1 MAAGAVSAPLIIP
14 VIQLQSHRAKN
25 HIDTSTPVCLQSDTA
40 GVQIFY
46 TVDGS
51 RPAAGGRKYSGPV
64 LLPAGRV
71 SVRAVAVT
79 SDGRQ
84 SSVVTKAFSV
94 DQAGSRTEHEVL
106 QDGAQGSGD
115 LGSTPA
121 SRLQRQTDFLP
132 CTRCLSLR
140 PSDPLARF
148 CAQCGAVVPP
158 LPGQRLPPAEGG
170 QMLLCVFCNRL
181 VPANTHS
188 CLVCEAPIDQQL
200 QPQAGRTLQDHVLCV
215 CCGSGNPAHISS
227 CLTCETHLQQAG
239 VGGSA
244 PSVPATDGR
253 SVSCS
258 RCKRINHSD
267 ARYCDWC
274 GAKRA
279 HAVSC
284 VMCWRCGASGHPYA
298 SYCASCGVFLE
309 APAPPTSRNDITPPA
324 GGRATSQA
332 TTPTSHGSTWQATPT
347 PAPAPSVKIAPP
359 TLDQSTQTVG
369 LYYPSATELHKKEQQ
384 KAEQLSREQA
394 SRDRRPLQTAVSP
407 GRGYWRKQ
415 LDHVCAHLR
424 SYVQN
429 HAPFRALLGEPRLGQ
444 MVSAVIQEDGY
455 EVSLTVG
462 FASAGRQTKQA
473 GRGEDGGTPAGGGF
487 RPALRPESLSSVT
500 ERRSDE
506 LSEGQSAESVVDDQN
521 RGGRWFWFYGIR
533 TERRKVLVLQGQ
545 NQGEVDQEAVTD
557 GDDATP
563 PQDEELGSGL
573 CRCAAQV
580 PLTWTGRP
588 NHVYPCSSSSLVP
601 VEVLQLQQN
610 QPEARTSC

>member
-106 QDGAQGSGD
+106 QDGAQVSKHLYTASAADSGKSCLQSGPRFLSSRLGSASSRSYCGVLPVCQGSGD

-227 CLTCETHLQQAG
+227 CLTCETHLQQVTPSAHTHFAG

-274 GAKRA
+274 GAK
-279 HAVSC
+279 VISC

-324 GGRATSQA
+324 GGRATSQV
-332 TTPTSHGSTWQATPT
+332 P
-347 PAPAPSVKIAPP
+347 PP

-444 MVSAVIQEDGY
+444 VRSPAPHLSDGHVTCRS
-455 EVSLTVG
+455 E
-462 FASAGRQTKQA
+462 F
-473 GRGEDGGTPAGGGF
+473 
-487 RPALRPESLSSVT
+487 LS
-500 ERRSDE
+500 
-506 LSEGQSAESVVDDQN
+506 
-521 RGGRWFWFYGIR
+521 
-533 TERRKVLVLQGQ
+533 
-545 NQGEVDQEAVTD
+545 
-557 GDDATP
+557 
-563 PQDEELGSGL
+563 
-573 CRCAAQV
+573 
-580 PLTWTGRP
+580 
-588 NHVYPCSSSSLVP
+588 
-601 VEVLQLQQN
+601 
-610 QPEARTSC
+610 

>member
-25 HIDTSTPVCLQSDTA
+25 HIDTSTPVCLQS

-71 SVRAVAVT
+71 SVRAVAGK
-79 SDGRQ
+79 SCLQ
-84 SSVVTKAFSV
+84 SGPRFLSSRLGSASSRRSQSAVKSHIHSLSVS
-94 DQAGSRTEHEVL
+94 
-106 QDGAQGSGD
+106 D

-309 APAPPTSRNDITPPA
+309 APAPPLSVSRRQPRLPMDPP
-324 GGRATSQA
+324 
-332 TTPTSHGSTWQATPT
+332 
-347 PAPAPSVKIAPP
+347 APP

-444 MVSAVIQEDGY
+444 VRSPAPHLSDGHVTCRS
-455 EVSLTVG
+455 EFLS
-462 FASAGRQTKQA
+462 
-473 GRGEDGGTPAGGGF
+473 TPAGGGF

-506 LSEGQSAESVVDDQN
+506 LSKNSSAEAKEQRVSDTLL
-521 RGGRWFWFYGIR
+521 GL
-533 TERRKVLVLQGQ
+533 T
-545 NQGEVDQEAVTD
+545 T
-557 GDDATP
+557 ATKK
-563 PQDEELGSGL
+563 
-573 CRCAAQV
+573 
-580 PLTWTGRP
+580 T
-588 NHVYPCSSSSLVP
+588 
-601 VEVLQLQQN
+601 QLML
-610 QPEARTSC
+610 A